1 MRSDVV
7 LSLLLLGLLL
17 SSPRTALP
25 KPQAAAEQSVP
36 NLDVKLHTRVE
47 TYTLDADNFFD
58 ALMKIAK
65 EFQIPMGI
73 QWSETDD
80 TMKKVSLSCANVDTE
95 QILRKLV
102 DLQQG
107 YSLDVSN
114 GVVHVFPEWARR
126 SRQDFVNLK
135 IREFVV
141 RDQIPGLANRH
152 LRDLVKLTVS
162 PPPPPSG
169 KPNGSGFSMGAEV
182 GERNI
187 SLHLQNVIARDALDA
202 IALASTW
209 KVWVVTF
216 TNGPLTPTGFRPTRT
231 IWIPSF
237 PPNEQPV
244 WDSLHWGNMLPSRK

>member
-1 MRSDVV
+1 MRSHVV
-7 LSLLLLGLLL
+7 LSLLLLGLLPP
-17 SSPRTALP
+17 SPRVSFAA
-25 KPQAAAEQSVP
+25 PQAAAEQSAP
-36 NLDVKLHTRVE
+36 SLDVKLHTRLE

-73 QWSETDD
+73 QWSEAED

-95 QILRKLV
+95 QILWKLV
-102 DLQQG
+102 DSHPG
-107 YSLDVSN
+107 YTFDMSK
-114 GVVHVFPEWARR
+114 GVIHVFPKWTRGSRR
-126 SRQDFVNLK
+126 DFVNLK
-135 IREFVV
+135 IQDFVV
-141 RDQIPGLANRH
+141 RDQIPGLANRY

-169 KPNGSGFSMGAEV
+169 KPNGSGSSMGAEV

-187 SLHLQNVIARDALDA
+187 SLHLQNVIVRDALDA

-216 TNGPLTPTGFRPTRT
+216 TDDPLTPTGFRPTRT
-231 IWIPSF
+231 IWISNF

-244 WDSLHWGNMLPSRK
+244 WDSLHWGDAVPPSK